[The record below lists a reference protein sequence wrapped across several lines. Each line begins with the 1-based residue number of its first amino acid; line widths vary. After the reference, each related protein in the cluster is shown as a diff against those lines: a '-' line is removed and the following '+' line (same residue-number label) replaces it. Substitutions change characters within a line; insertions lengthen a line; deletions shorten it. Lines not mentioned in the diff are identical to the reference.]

1 MKPNWWHCW
10 EQDLGLCGFSCAFG
24 RMKET
29 RKIHGKRGWDWVTGS
44 LTRPRA
50 LPRVVNLPGCENWA
64 FQRRVSPGAQRRG
77 QGFMQRETLHE
88 KWLGCPARNLW
99 SDHPARFLLVT
110 QLVYTTP
117 PPLLLSITLRSVLSV
132 HMWTLL
138 MFSFPV
144 EEEKA
149 SCFGKA
155 WQEAED
161 GGDLQS
167 PGLLQAERQQGR
179 QHVPGEAA
187 GVRGLDLAGLRHALR
202 AFLREGTPL
211 C

>member
-1 MKPNWWHCW
+1 MKSDWAAQLGIYGPIILRGSCW
-10 EQDLGLCGFSCAFG
+10 S
-24 RMKET
+24 R
-29 RKIHGKRGWDWVTGS
+29 S
-44 LTRPRA
+44 LYKP
-50 LPRVVNLPGCENWA
+50 L
-64 FQRRVSPGAQRRG
+64 S
-77 QGFMQRETLHE
+77 
-88 KWLGCPARNLW
+88 
-99 SDHPARFLLVT
+99 
-110 QLVYTTP
+110 